1 MDQAIAIHNIWGQKW
16 LRGLPGSLH
25 VQVKFSVGYAQ
36 TERLTLTPDISQA
49 GLDSECVGQCS
60 GRATR

>member
-1 MDQAIAIHNIWGQKW
+1 M
-16 LRGLPGSLH
+16 RGLRGSLH
-25 VQVKFSVGYAQ
+25 VQVKFSVGYAH